1 MVINS
6 FDKVF
11 QQAEEKKG
19 GYEELVSILP
29 ALFSDAELIRFSDSL
44 YMERLTK
51 CIFTSGFSSKVIN
64 AKWDGFLDVFQEFD
78 IDKLSELADEDWQS
92 MTTDTRII
100 RNKRK
105 IQAARDNLAMIQKLS
120 KKHGGFGKFLVGW
133 GAQDQIGLMKLLN
146 QQGSQVGDNTSQYFL
161 RYVGIDGFIMSKDV
175 CQAAIA
181 NGVNMKHPAKSQ
193 KDKLALQEAFNFW
206 HEETK
211 MPYTHLSKIMA
222 YSVG

>member
-1 MVINS
+1 MKFES
-6 FDKVF
+6 FDNIF

-29 ALFSDAELIRFSDSL
+29 ALFSDAELMRFSDSL

-78 IDKLSELADEDWQS
+78 IDKLSELVDEDWQA

-105 IQAARDNLAMIQKLS
+105 IQAARDNLGMIQKLS
-120 KKHGGFGKFLVGW
+120 KEHGGFGKFLVNW

-161 RYVGIDGFIMSKDV
+161 RYVGLDGFIMSKDV
-175 CQAAIA
+175 CQAAIS
-181 NGVNMKHPAKSQ
+181 NGVDMKHPAKSQ
-193 KDKLALQEAFNFW
+193 KDKQTLQDAFNFW

-211 MPYTHLSKIMA
+211 MPYTHLSKVMA